1 MVCARGQLRSY
12 FNALQPVKL
21 GILTNGVIWEF
32 FVDSGEPNIMDE
44 EPFLTFDLEIVAM
57 GGVPGELL
65 QTLAEISKSR
75 FELAVHCGGCP
86 RPAREEAL
94 RTALAEELRSPSEE
108 FCRFALQ
115 RVG

>member
-1 MVCARGQLRSY
+1 
-12 FNALQPVKL
+12 
-21 GILTNGVIWEF
+21 
-32 FVDSGEPNIMDE
+32 MDE

-65 QTLAEISKSR
+65 QTLAEISMFRASSSR
-75 FELAVHCGGCP
+75 YIAEVAHVQLVKK
-86 RPAREEAL
+86 RL